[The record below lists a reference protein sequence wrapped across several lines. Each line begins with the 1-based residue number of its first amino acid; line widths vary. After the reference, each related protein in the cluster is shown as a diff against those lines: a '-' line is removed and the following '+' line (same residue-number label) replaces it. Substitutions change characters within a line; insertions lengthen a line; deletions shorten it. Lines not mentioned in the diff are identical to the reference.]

1 MKFTIYTLGC
11 KVNQYESQAV
21 SELFQKNGFALVG
34 EKETPDIVFINSCSV
49 TAESDRKTRQ
59 AVRRYRAKYPNAGI
73 VLMGCMTSAHPETAD
88 ELPEADI
95 VIGNKN
101 HEALLLKVNEFLT
114 ERKRLVE
121 IEKHERN
128 ECYHTPAITDFF
140 EHTRAFMKI
149 EDGCD
154 RYCTYC
160 IIPYARGFVRSRD
173 LESIK
178 DEAQALAQN
187 GYKEIVLVG
196 INLSSYGKDNG
207 LNLYDAV
214 KAVAEVEGI
223 ARVRLGSL
231 EPDLMTDGL
240 LHNLSGV
247 DKFCPHFHLSLQSGC
262 DETLKRMNRRYDSA
276 FYYDLV
282 SRIRAI
288 FKDAAI
294 TTDIMVGFAGETEE
308 EFAKS
313 LAFAKKVGFA
323 SAHIFAYSRRKGTVA
338 DKLSG
343 QVENAEKQRR
353 SQKMIAL
360 TKQSEAEFLSKF
372 VGTTVE
378 VLAETVEEDT
388 VSGYTPNYLAVSFK
402 GDGTLCGKLV
412 SVKIISAEDNRLVGE
427 ITNVRS

>member
-1 MKFTIYTLGC
+1 MKYTVYTLGC

-21 SELFQKNGFALVG
+21 TELFEANGYRKAI
-34 EKETPDIVFINSCSV
+34 ETEVPDIVFINSCSV

-59 AVRRYRAKYPNAGI
+59 AVRRYRLKYPNAVI
-73 VLMGCMTSAHPETAD
+73 VLMGCMTSAHPETAE

-101 HEALLLKVNEFLT
+101 HEELLRQVNEFLLK
-114 ERKRLVE
+114 RVRLVE
-121 IEKHERN
+121 IAKHERH
-128 ECYHTPAITDFF
+128 EGYQTPAITDFS

-173 LESIK
+173 LESIRS
-178 DEAQALAQN
+178 EAEALSLN

-196 INLSSYGKDNG
+196 INLSSFGKDNG

-214 KAVAEVEGI
+214 RTVADVDGI

-231 EPDLMTDGL
+231 EPDLMTDEL
-240 LHNLSGV
+240 LENLSRV
-247 DKFCPHFHLSLQSGC
+247 RKFCPHFHLSLQSGC

-288 FKDAAI
+288 FPDAAI

-308 EFAKS
+308 EFSAS
-313 LAFAKKVGFA
+313 LAFVKRVGFA
-323 SAHIFAYSRRKGTVA
+323 SAHIFAYSRRKGTLA
-338 DKLSG
+338 DKMSG
-343 QVENAEKQRR
+343 QVQNAEKQRR
-353 SQKMIAL
+353 SREMQAAA
-360 TKQSEAEFLSKF
+360 KQSEAEFLEQF
-372 VGTTVE
+372 VGRTVE
-378 VLAETVEEDT
+378 VLAETNENGIAC
-388 VSGYTPNYLAVSFK
+388 GYTANYIAVSFK
-402 GDGTLCGKLV
+402 GDRDISGELV
-412 SVKIISAEDNRLVGE
+412 NVKIISADNSRLIGE

>member
-1 MKFTIYTLGC
+1 MKFTVYTLGC

-21 SELFQKNGFALVG
+21 SELFQNNGFALADKN
-34 EKETPDIVFINSCSV
+34 EAPDIVFINSCSV

-59 AVRRYRAKYPNAGI
+59 VVRRYRAKYPKAVI

-101 HEALLLKVNEFLT
+101 HEVLLSKVSGFFA

-121 IEKHERN
+121 IAKHERN
-128 ECYHTPAITDFF
+128 ECYHTPTITDFS

-178 DEAQALAQN
+178 SEAQALAEK

-214 KAVAEVEGI
+214 KAVADTVGI
-223 ARVRLGSL
+223 ERVRLGSL
-231 EPDLMTDGL
+231 EPDLMTDEL
-240 LHNLSGV
+240 LYNLSNV
-247 DKFCPHFHLSLQSGC
+247 EKFCPHFHLSLQSGS
-262 DETLKRMNRRYDSA
+262 DSTLKRMNRRYDTA

-308 EFAKS
+308 EFAES

-338 DKLSG
+338 EKMSG
-343 QVENAEKQRR
+343 QVKNAEKQHR
-353 SQKMIAL
+353 SRKMIAL
-360 TKQSEAEFLSKF
+360 TKQSEAQFLSQF
-372 VGTTVE
+372 VGFTVE
-378 VLAETVEEDT
+378 VLAETVEGDW
-388 VSGYTPNYLAVSFK
+388 VSGYTPNYIAVSFK
-402 GDGTLCGKLV
+402 GDGTLCGKIINI
-412 SVKIISAEDNRLVGE
+412 KIISVTEGRLVGE